1 MKKGSVAPLIVSRV
15 ATVREKSGY
24 SVDGH
29 GNLER
34 TWNIREKSGNLKT
47 NGLGRKFINTVQKG
61 KGCTFS
67 RGSLSP
73 FPSSLWA
80 ILKGKNLLPKGANSF
95 L

>member
-1 MKKGSVAPLIVSRV
+1 MKKGSVAPLIVNWV

-34 TWNIREKSGNLKT
+34 TWKVREKSGNLRI
-47 NGLGRKFINTVQKG
+47 NGLGRKFINTVQEV

-73 FPSSLWA
+73 FPSSL
-80 ILKGKNLLPKGANSF
+80 
-95 L
+95 